1 MIASLGM
8 YDMPPIRPC
17 NDRFWRA
24 IRARLGRGPECL
36 TWDRDLWTIWR
47 APDLVLAQTCGMPY
61 RTALHGEVALVGTPD
76 YGLPDCPPG
85 HYRSV
90 FLTRK
95 TMGDRSLADLATGVF
110 AYNDA
115 FSQSGWAAPMHHL
128 GARAQCGGGR
138 GDADRLA
145 HDRVPVLLGQSR
157 TRAEG
162 RARAAHAGALR
173 EHEDDVRPD
182 RLDLLADAATRAR
195 AERGHR
201 DHGRDADE
209 HPEDRERG
217 AQRAASDRL
226 EREAHAVPGRRQH
239 PSTLS
244 ASIGSSCDARR
255 AGKNPNPTP
264 TNALVANATSTAS

>member
-90 FLTRK
+90 FVSRK
-95 TMGDRSLADLATGVF
+95 ATGDRTLADLANGVF

-115 FSQSGWAAPMHHL
+115 LSQSGWAAPMHHL
-128 GARAQCGGGR
+128 AARDLRPARLVATGSHAGSARAVATGR
-138 GDADRLA
+138 ADLAALDALTWALLQEHDPVAAELA
-145 HDRVPVLLGQSR
+145 EIGATDPTPGLPYITALGQD
-157 TRAEG
+157 TGAIAAAITG
-162 RARAAHAGALR
+162 AIDDLDPAHRAALHLKGLVAIPA
-173 EHEDDVRPD
+173 EAY
-182 RLDLLADAATRAR
+182 LA
-195 AERGHR
+195 
-201 DHGRDADE
+201 
-209 HPEDRERG
+209 
-217 AQRAASDRL
+217 
-226 EREAHAVPGRRQH
+226 
-239 PSTLS
+239 
-244 ASIGSSCDARR
+244 I
-255 AGKNPNPTP
+255 PTP
-264 TNALVANATSTAS
+264 PGP